1 MKISEMK
8 LLEKK
13 LFDWM
18 ELFEQKLF
26 EKELFNRMKLLGII
40 KDEVIW

>member
-1 MKISEMK
+1 MK